1 MLVHAPE
8 TTWVFD
14 RIVCGVDSSPESL
27 EAARQADR
35 LRSSEGLLRLATVA
49 DVNVAVHAG
58 YSATHVLGELDA
70 AARDALHK
78 AVDAIHPSSTHLL
91 AGDPVPS
98 LLDELRRSDATL
110 VSVGP
115 HGHSRMLGMLL
126 GGMSTALLHDAP
138 CSVLLARKP
147 RFGPFPSSI
156 LCGVDGSDHSLAAA
170 DVAQTVAERFGS
182 ELVFVA
188 ATGGKS
194 IDLDR
199 IRNLGPDV
207 VDDQRKPVE
216 ALVDLSNEAD
226 LVVVGSRGL
235 HGPAALGSVSERVAH
250 RAASSVLV
258 VRPPSRPEGGK
269 HEYRDRTDQGNTAG
283 LLDLRARA
291 GRD

>member
-1 MLVHAPE
+1 MLVQALH
-8 TTWVFD
+8 TTRVFD

-58 YSATHVLGELDA
+58 FSATRVLGELDA
-70 AARDALHK
+70 AARDALHT
-78 AVDAIHPSSTHLL
+78 AVDAVHPSSTHLL
-91 AGDPVPS
+91 AGDPVPG

-126 GGMSTALLHDAP
+126 GGMSTALLHEAP
-138 CSVLLARKP
+138 CSVLLARTP
-147 RFGPFPSSI
+147 RFGPFPASI
-156 LCGVDGSDHSLAAA
+156 LCGVDGSDQSLVAAEA
-170 DVAQTVAERFGS
+170 AKDVAERFGA

-188 ATGGKS
+188 ATGGKP
-194 IDLDR
+194 IDFER
-199 IRNLGPDV
+199 IRKLGSDV
-207 VDDQRKPVE
+207 IEDDRRPVE
-216 ALVDLSNEAD
+216 ALVDLSGEAD
-226 LVVVGSRGL
+226 LLVVGSRGL

-258 VRPPSRPEGGK
+258 VRPPSG
-269 HEYRDRTDQGNTAG
+269 T
-283 LLDLRARA
+283 
-291 GRD
+291 

>member
-1 MLVHAPE
+1 MLVQAPH
-8 TTWVFD
+8 TTRVFD

-58 YSATHVLGELDA
+58 FSATRVLGELDA

-78 AVDAIHPSSTHLL
+78 AVDAVHPNSTHLL
-91 AGDPVPS
+91 AGDPVPG
-98 LLDELRRSDATL
+98 LLNELRRSDATL

-115 HGHSRMLGMLL
+115 HGHSRMLGILL
-126 GGMSTALLHDAP
+126 GGMSTALLHEAP

-147 RFGPFPSSI
+147 RFGPFPASI
-156 LCGVDGSDHSLAAA
+156 LCGVDGSDHSLLAAE
-170 DVAQTVAERFGS
+170 VANDIATRFGS

-188 ATGGKS
+188 ATGGKPV
-194 IDLDR
+194 DLER
-199 IRNLGPDV
+199 IPDLGSEV
-207 VDDQRKPVE
+207 VDDQRSPVE
-216 ALVDLSNEAD
+216 ALVDLSHEAD
-226 LVVVGSRGL
+226 LLVVGSRGL

-258 VRPPSRPEGGK
+258 VRPPSG
-269 HEYRDRTDQGNTAG
+269 T
-283 LLDLRARA
+283 
-291 GRD
+291 